1 MSELK
6 RGGRSC
12 MYMYLPEQRSTVGF
26 SGEVVGDEEV
36 LMLKRVVSVKMM
48 VIERRD
54 QHRR

>member
-1 MSELK
+1 
-6 RGGRSC
+6 
-12 MYMYLPEQRSTVGF
+12 MYLPEQRSTVGF